1 MKFKFDRDTRR
12 SFWFN
17 LVVVLLLGSVLYA
30 MFFVSLGWITHHSE
44 HVVMPNVLGQDMN
57 TAIKQMEDM
66 TFEVIVDSAYEPK
79 IKPLTVLKQ
88 IPDSG
93 SVVKKNRTVFITV
106 NKIQPP
112 LTPMPNL
119 ISLSYRSAEMILKNN
134 KLIPGDT
141 TYKPDIAQGAVLQ
154 QSYKGIEVKPG
165 QMIPQG
171 SRINMVLGDGLGN
184 TEFNVPDLIGMSY
197 EEGIANIMG
206 TGLQYNIIT
215 EGDITDTP
223 TAIIYNQAP
232 SAMNEL
238 GSANRIKEGDIVDIF
253 VKQNPTD
260 GEMDNNRKNHKGV
273 NNKDN
278 KPPNP

>member
-1 MKFKFDRDTRR
+1 
-12 SFWFN
+12 
-17 LVVVLLLGSVLYA
+17 
-30 MFFVSLGWITHHSE
+30 
-44 HVVMPNVLGQDMN
+44 
-57 TAIKQMEDM
+57 
-66 TFEVIVDSAYEPK
+66 
-79 IKPLTVLKQ
+79 
-88 IPDSG
+88 
-93 SVVKKNRTVFITV
+93 
-106 NKIQPP
+106 
-112 LTPMPNL
+112 
-119 ISLSYRSAEMILKNN
+119 
-134 KLIPGDT
+134 
-141 TYKPDIAQGAVLQ
+141 
-154 QSYKGIEVKPG
+154 
-165 QMIPQG
+165 MIPQG